1 VNKELVINVT
11 SGQVKVAL
19 LEDKRLV
26 ELHQE
31 KNDSE
36 YAVGDLYI
44 GRLKKLV
51 PGLNAAF
58 VDVGFEKDGFL
69 HYFDL
74 GPLASNVQKYTRIVR
89 NGGASTSSLADFK
102 LDPDIDKGGNVRD
115 VLKQG
120 QEILVQIA
128 KEPIS
133 TKGPRLSMELSIAGR
148 YLVLVP
154 FTDRISV
161 SSKLR
166 DRKEKERLKRLI
178 QSIKPKNFGVIVRT
192 VAKGKKVAEL
202 DRDLKN
208 LLEKWDRAHNALQ
221 KVETLP
227 QRVLGE
233 LDKTTSLLRDLL
245 NESFN
250 HIYVD
255 DQNYFQELKTFLETI
270 APEKVDILKIYK
282 GTKMNILDHFG
293 VEKAIKSSFGRN
305 VTMKSGAYLIIE
317 HTEALHVIDVNS
329 GNTAKKEVSQED
341 NALRVNLEAADEI
354 ARQLRLRDLGGIIVV
369 DFIDMVKAENRKLL
383 FQRMSEAMESDRSK
397 HYILPPSKFG
407 LVQITRQRV
416 RPEMEIKTTEMIP
429 NLEGGSMEVQAT
441 ILIIDEIENKLERAI
456 LVEKEKVTAIKA
468 HPFVEAYFTANKM
481 KFQLKWFLKY
491 KRWIKVLPRTSY
503 PLMKYKIVNIHN
515 EELDIS

>member
-1 VNKELVINVT
+1 MNKELLINVN
-11 SGQVKVAL
+11 SGQVKLAL

-31 KNDSE
+31 TTDSE

-44 GRLKKLV
+44 GRLKKIV

-58 VDVGFEKDGFL
+58 VDVGYEKDGFL

-74 GPLASNVQKYTRIVR
+74 GPLAANVQKFTRIAR
-89 NGGASTSSLADFK
+89 NGGDSNPALTDFK
-102 LDPDIDKGGNVRD
+102 LEPDIDKSGNVKD

-133 TKGPRLSMELSIAGR
+133 TKGPRLSLELSIAGR

-161 SSKLR
+161 SSKMR
-166 DRKEKERLKRLI
+166 DRKEKDRLRRLI
-178 QSIKPKNFGVIVRT
+178 KSIKPKNFGVIVRT

-202 DRDLKN
+202 DKDLRDLMQKW
-208 LLEKWDRAHNALQ
+208 EKAHNALQ

-227 QRVLGE
+227 KRVLGE
-233 LDKTTSLLRDLL
+233 LDKTSSLLRDLL

-250 HIYVD
+250 KIYVD
-255 DQNYFQELKTFLETI
+255 DQAYYKELQGFLQTI
-270 APEKVDILKIYK
+270 APDKVDILKLYK
-282 GTKMNILDHFG
+282 GTKVNIMDYYG

-341 NALRVNLEAADEI
+341 NALRVNIEAAEEI
-354 ARQLRLRDLGGIIVV
+354 ARQLRLRDLGGIIVI
-369 DFIDMVKAENRKLL
+369 DFIDMTKSENRKTL
-383 FQRMSEAMESDRSK
+383 FDAMTAAMKNDRSK

-416 RPEMEIKTTEMIP
+416 RPEMEIKTTETIP
-429 NLEGGSMEVQAT
+429 NREGGSMEVQAT
-441 ILIIDEIENKLERAI
+441 ILLIDEIEQKFHEAMATGH
-456 LVEKEKVTAIKA
+456 KVTQLKA
-468 HPFVEAYFTANKM
+468 HPFVEAYFKANRK
-481 KFQLKWFLKY
+481 KFQWAWFLRY

-503 PLMKYKIVNIHN
+503 PLMQYKIVSAQNP
-515 EELDIS
+515 DIKL